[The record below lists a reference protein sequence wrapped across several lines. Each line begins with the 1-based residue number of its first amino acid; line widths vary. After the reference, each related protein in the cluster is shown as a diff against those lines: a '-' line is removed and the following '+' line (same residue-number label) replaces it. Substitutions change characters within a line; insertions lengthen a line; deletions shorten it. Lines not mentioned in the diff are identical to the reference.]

1 MGDDRTPGQPPADN
15 RAPWER
21 YFVDPPESSS
31 NEPRSHAATHESLLT
46 KLLHPAR
53 DRSVSVSDLV
63 TKFGKREHRPADET
77 DADTAKL
84 PRITDDVIA
93 KMAANPSADRS
104 GMHRA
109 PAPPTPPVAMKKLA
123 PSTEPAPKPPP
134 TRQRS
139 ATPVPPIPPEPT
151 QTVQEAPAT
160 PVVIP
165 PTNPDVA
172 RPQLTRLAMSRLRRK
187 RRVRI
192 AGRSI
197 IALVAIMS
205 LTLTGYV
212 WYSIKWTDSKFSQ
225 VAALD
230 PDSPD
235 VVDAVGQTGDETYLI
250 VGTDTR
256 AGQNGELGAGTDD
269 QFEGTARSDTV
280 MLVNIPANRQR
291 VVAVSFPRDLNVD
304 RPVCQGWDNRT
315 GTYTN
320 ETFESAPDDKLNAT
334 YALGGPKCLVKV
346 IQKMSGLKIGHFV
359 GMDFSGFES
368 MVDEVGGVEVC
379 TTQPLVDD
387 ELGPI
392 LEKAGRQTI
401 SGKTALSYV
410 RARNIESEG
419 NGDYGR
425 IKRQQRFI
433 SSLLRSAL
441 SNKVLLD
448 PGKLNGFI
456 SAFTRETFVQNVN
469 TKDLVTLG
477 RSLQKVDAGAVTF
490 LTVPTAG
497 TTEWGN
503 EIPRTDDIKAIF
515 HAIISDDPLPGE
527 ERSVEPSTTSNPST
541 STSPT
546 TAAPTTEDLAMA
558 PSNVTLQ
565 VSNASGVPGLAA
577 STAST
582 LGAYG
587 FGIYQVDNYSGE
599 SSSTVVRYS
608 SGHKR
613 EAETVASSIPEATIE
628 ETTGLG
634 SIVELVVGSDFAGTV
649 KAPKAAGTPL
659 NSSGSTS
666 STSGSSNT
674 STTTAAIPSDL
685 DVTNAG
691 DDSCS

>member
-1 MGDDRTPGQPPADN
+1 M
-15 RAPWER
+15 
-21 YFVDPPESSS
+21 
-31 NEPRSHAATHESLLT
+31 
-46 KLLHPAR
+46 
-53 DRSVSVSDLV
+53 
-63 TKFGKREHRPADET
+63 TKFGKREHRPADES

-84 PRITDDVIA
+84 PKITDDVIA
-93 KMAANPSADRS
+93 KMSANPPPDRS
-104 GMHRA
+104 GLHRA
-109 PAPPTPPVAMKKLA
+109 PAPPPPPVAMKKPASA
-123 PSTEPAPKPPP
+123 P
-134 TRQRS
+134 RQRPV
-139 ATPVPPIPPEPT
+139 APPPVPPEPK
-151 QTVQEAPAT
+151 QTVQDTPAV

-165 PTNPDVA
+165 ATDPEA
-172 RPQLTRLAMSRLRRK
+172 FGRPRLTRLAMSRLRRK

-197 IALVAIMS
+197 IALVAILS

-225 VAALD
+225 VVALD

-269 QFEGTARSDTV
+269 EFEGTARSDTV
-280 MLVNIPANRQR
+280 MLVNIPANRER

-379 TTQPLVDD
+379 TTQPLVDY

-392 LEKAGRQTI
+392 LEKTGRQTI

-490 LTVPTAG
+490 LTVPTGG

-527 ERSVEPSTTSNPST
+527 ERSSDSSTTSKSSP

-546 TAAPTTEDLAMA
+546 TAAPTTEELATA

-565 VSNASGVPGLAA
+565 VSNASGIPGLAA
-577 STAST
+577 STAAS

-613 EAETVASSIPEATIE
+613 EAETVASSIPDATVE

-634 SIVELVVGSDFAGTV
+634 SIVELVVGSDFGGTV

-659 NSSGSTS
+659 NSNSSTSSSS
-666 STSGSSNT
+666 STSGN
-674 STTTAAIPSDL
+674 STTTTTPEIPADL